1 MDFFEH
7 QQQAR
12 RRTGRLVALFAVAVF
27 MIVLALY
34 ALGLLVVGFVG
45 YEGGLD
51 PVASAATG
59 GGSAGGVSWWSP
71 GAAAFAFLL
80 SGLIIGGGT
89 LYKLAQL
96 RAGGRVIAEELGG
109 RMLVHGAGD
118 AVERRLMNI
127 VEEMAI
133 ASGTPVPP
141 VYIMDQEPGINAFA
155 AGYRAEDAVIGVTRG
170 AAERLD
176 RDQLQGVIAHEF
188 SHILSGDMRL
198 NLRLIGVLHGI
209 LLLGLTG
216 SMILRSLRFAAL
228 SSRSNRN
235 GGGAIFAIV
244 LIGAALALIGS
255 IGTFF
260 GSWIKAAVSRQRE
273 YLADA
278 SAVQFTR
285 NPGGIAGALRAIGG
299 MSRRGRIDSPHA
311 PEASHM
317 FFAMAMSGGLAGLF
331 STHPPL
337 EKRIR
342 RIEPNWDGTYLD
354 TKGEATAAKGT
365 RREGRRAA
373 PVQGRAAMTS
383 GFDASPAAMT
393 PGPITPGAAVNAAG
407 GLSPAHLE
415 RARALIERIPPAV
428 RESAHDPLGA
438 LAVILALLL
447 DQRPDLRRSQL
458 EIISTQDRALAGEVA
473 SLGAGVLALAPELR
487 LPLLEIAMQPL
498 GSLSPGQA
506 DRFGTLVVMLIRAD
520 QRVELFEWVLH
531 RLVTRRLLGA
541 ATGRRESALPLGNA
555 CSTLLTALALNG
567 SPDESAAKSAFS
579 AGAGVLTGAV
589 VVWSPAKAGLG
600 DLGRALDRLEAAGP
614 RVQKSVVEAC
624 AAVILHD
631 RVVTAKEAE
640 LFRVVAESLGVP
652 VPPLVAG

>member
-12 RRTGRLVALFAVAVF
+12 TKTGRLVALFAVAVV

-34 ALGLLVVGFVG
+34 GVGLLIFGFIDM
-45 YEGGLD
+45 GGD
-51 PVASAATG
+51 PSGATP
-59 GGSAGGVSWWSP
+59 AGGVPWFHP
-71 GAAAFAFLL
+71 AALLFAVLPAL
-80 SGLIIGGGT
+80 LIIGGGT

-109 RMLVHGAGD
+109 RMLTPGAGD
-118 AVERRLMNI
+118 AAERRLMNI

-170 AAERLD
+170 AAEGLD

-216 SMILRSLRFAAL
+216 AMILRSMRFAVY

-235 GGGAIFAIV
+235 GGGAVFAIL
-244 LIGAALALIGS
+244 LIGAALATIGA

-285 NPGGIAGALRAIGG
+285 NPAGIAGALRAIGG
-299 MSRRGRIDSPHA
+299 MSRGAKLASPHA

-317 FFAMAMSGGLAGLF
+317 FFASALSGGLAGLF
-331 STHPPL
+331 ATHPPL
-337 EKRIR
+337 DKRIR
-342 RIEPNWDGTYLD
+342 RIDPGWDGTFLEP
-354 TKGEATAAKGT
+354 KAAPAGGKAG
-365 RREGRRAA
+365 RRSGGRAA
-373 PVQGRAAMTS
+373 PARGRGAMTS
-383 GFDASPAAMT
+383 GFDAGAPE
-393 PGPITPGAAVNAAG
+393 PPERGIGVLTPGAAAGSAG
-407 GLSPAHLE
+407 GLAPEHLA
-415 RARALIERIPPAV
+415 RARALIERIPPTV
-428 RESAHDPLGA
+428 REAAHDPLGA

-447 DQRPDLRRSQL
+447 DRRPDIRGAQL
-458 EIISTQDRALAGEVA
+458 GTVASDDPALAGEVA
-473 SLGAGVLALAPELR
+473 RLGPTVITLAPELR
-487 LPLLEIAMQPL
+487 LPTLEMAMQPL
-498 GSLSPGQA
+498 ASLSPRQA
-506 DRFGTLVVMLIRAD
+506 DRFGSLVVTLIRAD

-541 ATGRRESALPLGNA
+541 SPGRGERTLPQGNA

-579 AGAGVLTGAV
+579 AGAGVLTGTV

-614 RVQKSVVEAC
+614 PVQKSVVEAC

-640 LFRVVAESLGVP
+640 LFRVVSESLGVP

>member
-7 QQQAR
+7 QQRAR
-12 RRTGRLVALFAVAVF
+12 TKTVRLVALFAGAVVL
-27 MIVLALY
+27 IVLALY

-45 YEGGLD
+45 YEDGLD

-80 SGLIIGGGT
+80 AGVIIGGGT

-216 SMILRSLRFAAL
+216 SMILRSLRFAAF

-235 GGGAIFAIV
+235 GGAVIFAIV
-244 LIGAALALIGS
+244 LVGAALALIGS

-299 MSRRGRIDSPHA
+299 GARRGRIDSPHA

-342 RIEPNWDGTYLD
+342 RIDPNWDGTYLD
-354 TKGEATAAKGT
+354 TKGGATAAREP
-365 RREGRRAA
+365 RREARRAA
-373 PVQGRAAMTS
+373 PTPGRAAMTS
-383 GFDASPAAMT
+383 GFDAGPAA
-393 PGPITPGAAVNAAG
+393 PGPITPGAAVNAVG

-415 RARALIERIPPAV
+415 RARALIDRIPPAV
-428 RESAHDPLGA
+428 RGSAQDPLGA

-458 EIISTQDRALAGEVA
+458 EVVSAQDRALAGEVA
-473 SLGAGVLALAPELR
+473 RLGARVLTLAPELR

-506 DRFGTLVVMLIRAD
+506 DRFGTLVVTLIRAD

-541 ATGRRESALPLGNA
+541 ATGRGGGALPLGNA
-555 CSTLLTALALNG
+555 CSALLTALALNG

-652 VPPLVAG
+652 VPPLVAGS